1 MNSTCSI
8 PHCSGQA
15 QPPQSSTILKIWP
28 MGLTDSLLR
37 SPKDMS
43 QPAASTPGLT
53 WSLDWTCKAR
63 QFGLGHEFTLLNTE
77 LGGRPDHCQSIQD
90 DLRHRGL
97 RTAMIQLSLP
107 HEVAMQR
114 KESFDSSMRDGKFSS
129 AALEITSLVARRHQD
144 QRQHC
149 AHFT

>member
-1 MNSTCSI
+1 MNCTCSI

-37 SPKDMS
+37 RSKDMS

-144 QRQHC
+144 S
-149 AHFT
+149 ASTAPT